1 MFVEYVNISRFI
13 DASESSQWAVMN
25 RAMRVRNVLYRVI
38 VAGQSK
44 AELNETTPIAIAYLQ
59 ELSHF

>member
-1 MFVEYVNISRFI
+1 
-13 DASESSQWAVMN
+13 MN
-25 RAMRVRNVLYRVI
+25 RAMRVRNVLYRVS

-44 AELNETTPIAIAYLQ
+44 AELNETTLTAIGYLRLQ